1 MTAAAT
7 VTFDNPDA
15 LFTPRHVAEHRHVT
29 ENALTQERLAGN
41 GPRYVKLGRRVYYR
55 ASDLKEW
62 LDTHTVEPKS
72 VAAQRD

>member
-1 MTAAAT
+1 MTATVT

-15 LFTPRHVAEHRHVT
+15 LFTPKHVAEQRHVT

-55 ASDLKEW
+55 AADLKAW
-62 LDTHTVEPKS
+62 LDTHTVEPTP
-72 VAAQRD
+72 VGAQS